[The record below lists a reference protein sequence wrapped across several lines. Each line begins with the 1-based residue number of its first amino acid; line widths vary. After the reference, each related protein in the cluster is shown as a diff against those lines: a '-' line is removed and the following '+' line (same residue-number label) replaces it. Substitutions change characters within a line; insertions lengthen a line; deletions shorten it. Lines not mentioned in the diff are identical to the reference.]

1 VAVVDPTKEIN
12 CASVT
17 LVVGILEAYKT
28 LQRKPASMKRDSK
41 AAACMCY
48 IACLEEGTV
57 PSESVV

>member
-28 LQRKPASMKRDSK
+28 LQRKPASMKRDS
-41 AAACMCY
+41 MCY
-48 IACLEEGTV
+48 VACLEEGTV